1 VRVLLERDD
10 LNATAGEGVG
20 ERATSGAYLD
30 DEIAGVEGR
39 RLDELVGP
47 LRPEEVLSETAS
59 PLVPL
64 RPLVRGHGP
73 SP

>member
-1 VRVLLERDD
+1 V
-10 LNATAGEGVG
+10 VG
-20 ERATSGAYLD
+20 L
-30 DEIAGVEGR
+30 
-39 RLDELVGP
+39 

-73 SP
+73 SPRHP